1 MSTFQVIPLEEFE
14 SRQNS
19 WPEPDQRYLRSELP
33 EPPELPLDEVF
44 SPRWAEWIRAAAEA
58 KAAPVDYVASALL
71 AVTGSVLGNARWP
84 LVWEGWA
91 EPPILWTVIVGN
103 PSANKSPALDAVLGP
118 LKQAER
124 RLRAKAQ
131 AQVEEWRS
139 KAEVAKLAEAAWK
152 EQVKAAIKEG
162 NEPPER
168 PASADPGPEP
178 FLPRLVLSDTTVE
191 RLAVIVSRQPRGA
204 LLSRDEL
211 AGWLQGMTR
220 YSGGGSDRPFWLE
233 AYGGRGYTVERMGR
247 DPVHVDRLSVGV
259 IGGIQPERMRT
270 LLMKSDD
277 DGLLARFL
285 PIWPN
290 PAPIRRP
297 CLMHDELFMENALG
311 RLLTLDM
318 PIDGDGQKRPWF
330 IPFTEEARNLMDEFR
345 QAVRRWEETS
355 EGLLKSFVGK
365 LPGMAVRIAAVLAH
379 LEWASDEAEEPKQ
392 ISIVHFGKAAH
403 LVETYMLP
411 MARRSY
417 TDASVPKTERAARR
431 LVALIREQGWRQFST
446 REVLRLNRPQI
457 GTSDELN
464 PALAALEESDI
475 IRGVSSE
482 NAGRGRPVRIFAVNP
497 SILGR
502 R

>member
-1 MSTFQVIPLEEFE
+1 M
-14 SRQNS
+14 
-19 WPEPDQRYLRSELP
+19 
-33 EPPELPLDEVF
+33 
-44 SPRWAEWIRAAAEA
+44 
-58 KAAPVDYVASALL
+58 
-71 AVTGSVLGNARWP
+71 
-84 LVWEGWA
+84 
-91 EPPILWTVIVGN
+91 
-103 PSANKSPALDAVLGP
+103 
-118 LKQAER
+118 
-124 RLRAKAQ
+124 
-131 AQVEEWRS
+131 
-139 KAEVAKLAEAAWK
+139 
-152 EQVKAAIKEG
+152 
-162 NEPPER
+162 
-168 PASADPGPEP
+168 
-178 FLPRLVLSDTTVE
+178 
-191 RLAVIVSRQPRGA
+191 IVSRQPRGA

-220 YSGGGSDRPFWLE
+220 YSGGGWDRPFWLE

-259 IGGIQPERMRT
+259 IGGIQPERLRT

-311 RLLTLDM
+311 RLLMLDM
-318 PIDGDGQKRPWF
+318 PMDGDGQKRPWF

-365 LPGMAVRIAAVLAH
+365 LT
-379 LEWASDEAEEPKQ
+379 LEWQSELPL
-392 ISIVHFGKAAH
+392 SSLSLNG
-403 LVETYMLP
+403 LP
-411 MARRSY
+411 MKPKSRSRSASFTSARLLIWLRP
-417 TDASVPKTERAARR
+417 TCFQWQGDPTRMRPCRRPSVAARR
-431 LVALIREQGWRQFST
+431 LVALIREQGWRQFGT

-457 GTSDELN
+457 GTSDELD
-464 PALAALEESDI
+464 PAVVALEESDV
-475 IRGVSSE
+475 IRGISSE
-482 NAGRGRPVRIFAVNP
+482 NAGRGRPARIFAVNP